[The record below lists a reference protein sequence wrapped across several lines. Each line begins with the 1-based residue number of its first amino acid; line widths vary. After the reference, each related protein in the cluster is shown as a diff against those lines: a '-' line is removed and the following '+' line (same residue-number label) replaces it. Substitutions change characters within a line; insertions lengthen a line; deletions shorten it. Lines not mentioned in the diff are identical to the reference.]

1 MKEVKKI
8 KYYKRLIH
16 KQYFQFSSLYGPSF
30 LSHLPKRVTRFYQ
43 ALHGDAML
51 VFLGRTPTWQ
61 PENQQEHLE
70 LNL

>member
-16 KQYFQFSSLYGPSF
+16 KQYFQVSSLYGPSF